1 MRYQSQA
8 FAGSLYRVLS
18 RAYPAWGADFW
29 LPTVAVDNLFEEK
42 PLSVMSTGQP
52 NRVGDRFCHHY
63 KLEGTISSELKFEDK
78 AIIKRPVEISPTRG
92 EVLYTGHYLSAQKSA
107 PMVLP
112 FGSTDVIYGIRDTYN
127 DKKKNTDYHLKF
139 AIKPLGNMRFLCV
152 EYALTKT
159 YSKST
164 LEVTDTSGYAWVYH
178 YYPRKWSSSTWR
190 YFSCHAST
198 ASVNMPDPGVE
209 VVDSHDFSYME
220 PYVEQVAANLVK
232 QEYQGAQSIE
242 GLRFDPLNYS
252 YLERASSVPVD
263 ASNIDV
269 STWIK
274 RANAVSPPKEREWQ
288 ELAYEAVQN
297 ASYVEINSIAYLK
310 DMPELFGELKALKQV
325 LGNPKDARA
334 WASLILSANYGT
346 RLTIQDTV
354 ELINAIITAAKSAHK
369 ADKRQFSTLRSR
381 SGYSVTGP
389 KFMSGHRELHYKIYH
404 KVVPEGAMSFID
416 SLYRWDLLPTAG
428 NIWDLIPYSFVIDW
442 FVNIGDNIELADA
455 ALYAQTLKVLGITYS
470 YKDIFQL
477 PPSVDGL
484 VINGGKLT
492 AYHRMLSNRISLPSY
507 SLEFNRGYENNIIQ
521 GGSLL
526 IQKWK

>member
-1 MRYQSQA
+1 MRYQSQP
-8 FAGSLYRVLS
+8 FAGRLYRVLA
-18 RAYPAWGADFW
+18 RGYTAWGAGFY
-29 LPTVAVDNLFEEK
+29 LPTAPVDDLFEEK

-63 KLEGTISSELKFEDK
+63 KLEGTVSSELKFENK
-78 AIIKRPVEISPTRG
+78 EIIKRPVEIPSTYG
-92 EVLYTGHYLSAQKSA
+92 QVLYTGLYPSESKSS

-112 FGSTDVIYGIRDTYN
+112 FGSTDVIYGIRDTYADN
-127 DKKKNTDYHLKF
+127 ELYTDYHFKF
-139 AIKPLGNMRFLCV
+139 AIKPLGNMRFLCL
-152 EYALTKT
+152 EYVLGKT
-159 YSKST
+159 YYRKT
-164 LEVTDTSGYAWVYH
+164 LEVYDTTGYVWVYH
-178 YYPRKWSSSTWR
+178 YYPRKWSSTTWR
-190 YFSCHAST
+190 YFSCKAST
-198 ASVNMPDPGVE
+198 DSVNMPTPGVE

-220 PYVEQVAANLVK
+220 PYVEQVAANLAK
-232 QEYQGAQSIE
+232 QEYQGAKTIK
-242 GLRFDPLNYS
+242 GLRFDPLDYS
-252 YLERASSVPVD
+252 LYERASSVPVD
-263 ASNIDV
+263 TSNIDI

-274 RANAVSPPKEREWQ
+274 RANAVPPPEEKEWQ
-288 ELAYEAVQN
+288 ELAYKAVQN
-297 ASYVEINSIAYLK
+297 ANYVEINSIAYIK

-354 ELINAIITAAKSAHK
+354 ELINAIIKAAKSAHK
-369 ADKRQFSTLRSR
+369 ADKRQFSTLRAR

-404 KVVPEGAMSFID
+404 KVIPEGAMSFID

-442 FVNIGDNIELADA
+442 FVNIGDGIELADA
-455 ALYAQTLKVLGITYS
+455 TLYAQTLKVLGITYS

-484 VINGGKLT
+484 VINGGQLT

-507 SLEFNRGYENNIIQ
+507 SLEFNQGYENNIIQ

>member
-1 MRYQSQA
+1 M
-8 FAGSLYRVLS
+8 
-18 RAYPAWGADFW
+18 
-29 LPTVAVDNLFEEK
+29 
-42 PLSVMSTGQP
+42 
-52 NRVGDRFCHHY
+52 
-63 KLEGTISSELKFEDK
+63 
-78 AIIKRPVEISPTRG
+78 
-92 EVLYTGHYLSAQKSA
+92 
-107 PMVLP
+107 
-112 FGSTDVIYGIRDTYN
+112 
-127 DKKKNTDYHLKF
+127 
-139 AIKPLGNMRFLCV
+139 
-152 EYALTKT
+152 
-159 YSKST
+159 
-164 LEVTDTSGYAWVYH
+164 
-178 YYPRKWSSSTWR
+178 SSSWQ
-190 YFSCHAST
+190 YQMLEDST
-198 ASVNMPDPGVE
+198 ASVKMPNPGVE

-220 PYVEQVAANLVK
+220 PYVEKVAANLVAE
-232 QEYQGAQSIE
+232 EYYGLKSIKNL
-242 GLRFDPLNYS
+242 GFSPWDYS
-252 YLERASSVPVD
+252 LYLTASSVP
-263 ASNIDV
+263 AEMSNIDI

-297 ASYVEINSIAYLK
+297 ASYVEINSIAYIK

-354 ELINAIITAAKSAHK
+354 ELINAIIRAARSAHK
-369 ADKRQFSTLRSR
+369 ADKRRFATLRSR

-389 KFMSGHRELHYKIYH
+389 KFLSGHRELHYKIYH
-404 KVVPEGAMSFID
+404 RVIPEGVTSFVD

-455 ALYAQTLKVLGITYS
+455 TLYAQTLKVLGITYS

-484 VINGGKLT
+484 VINDGKLT

-507 SLEFNRGYENNIIQ
+507 SLEFNQGYENNIIQ

>member
-1 MRYQSQA
+1 MRYQSQT
-8 FAGSLYRVLS
+8 FAGRMYQVMTIGHT
-18 RAYPAWGADFW
+18 AWGASFW
-29 LPTVAVDNLFEEK
+29 LPTVPVDNLFEEK
-42 PLSVMSTGQP
+42 PLSVMSTGRP

-63 KLEGTISSELKFEDK
+63 KLEGTISSKLHFDNKNITEGPMQI
-78 AIIKRPVEISPTRG
+78 ASQYG
-92 EVLYTGHYLSAQKSA
+92 QVLTGHYPLWNKTY
-107 PMVLP
+107 PMAMP
-112 FGSTDVIYGIRDTYN
+112 FGASDVIYGIRDTYN
-127 DKKKNTDYHLKF
+127 SSPEITDRHYKY
-139 AIKPLGNMRFLCV
+139 AVRTLGNMRFACV
-152 EYALTKT
+152 EYVLSKT
-159 YSKST
+159 YNQST
-164 LEVTDTSGYAWVYH
+164 FEVSNVTGYAWVH
-178 YYPRKWSSSTWR
+178 YFYPRKYMSASWQYQMLEDSTSS
-190 YFSCHAST
+190 
-198 ASVNMPDPGVE
+198 VKMPTPGVE
-209 VVDSHDFSYME
+209 VVDSHDFSYMD
-220 PYVEQVAANLVK
+220 PYIDKVVTNLVSE
-232 QEYQGAQSIE
+232 EYYGLKSIKNL
-242 GLRFDPLNYS
+242 GFSPWDYS
-252 YLERASSVPVD
+252 LYLPASSVPVES
-263 ASNIDV
+263 SNIDI

-274 RANAVSPPKEREWQ
+274 RANAVSPPSEREWQ

-297 ASYVEINSIAYLK
+297 ANYVAINSIAYLK

-354 ELINAIITAAKSAHK
+354 ELINAIIRQARSAHK
-369 ADKRQFSTLRSR
+369 ADKRRFSTLRSR

-389 KFMSGHRELHYKIYH
+389 KFLSGHRELHYKIYH
-404 KVVPEGAMSFID
+404 KIIPEGVMSFID
-416 SLYRWDLLPTAG
+416 SLYQWDLLPTAG

-455 ALYAQTLKVLGITYS
+455 TLYAQTLKVLGITYS

-477 PPSVDGL
+477 PPSADGL
-484 VINGGKLT
+484 VINDGKLT